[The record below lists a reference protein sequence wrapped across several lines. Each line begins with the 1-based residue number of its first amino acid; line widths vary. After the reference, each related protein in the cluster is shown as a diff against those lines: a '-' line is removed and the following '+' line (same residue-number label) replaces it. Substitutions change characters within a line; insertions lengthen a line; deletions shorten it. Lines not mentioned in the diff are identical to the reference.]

1 MQHRK
6 MKKKIFNAK
15 NAKKFQGK
23 NAPQARF
30 SYEKNV
36 PQARL

>member
-1 MQHRK
+1 

-30 SYEKNV
+30 SYEK
-36 PQARL
+36 